1 MAFPLLNSEKNSR
14 INNMAQ
20 SPADKV
26 IAFLVANA
34 GKEINA
40 AGADYFIDALE
51 PRKADWP
58 RRVAQALHG
67 RNVRYHR
74 MAIHPADIYRLQA
87 LDYNPI
93 SN

>member
-1 MAFPLLNSEKNSR
+1 
-14 INNMAQ
+14 MAQ

-34 GKEINA
+34 GKAINA

-51 PRKADWP
+51 PMKTDWP

-74 MAIHPADIYRLQA
+74 MVIDPADIYRLQA

>member
-1 MAFPLLNSEKNSR
+1 
-14 INNMAQ
+14 MAQ

-51 PRKADWP
+51 PMKADWP
-58 RRVAQALHG
+58 RRDFRDKGHLAKSV
-67 RNVRYHR
+67 V
-74 MAIHPADIYRLQA
+74 
-87 LDYNPI
+87 
-93 SN
+93 